1 MSNLLK
7 KETIE
12 KINNIIIA
20 KLGLANCGVSE
31 DNSLRNDL
39 AADSLDLVEI
49 TMALE
54 DEFDIEIDDDDAYT
68 FEKVGDIYN
77 YFIKKDIG
85 IE

>member
-1 MSNLLK
+1 MSNLK

-12 KINNIIIA
+12 KINNILLD
-20 KLGLANCGVSE
+20 KLGLSKQDLSAE
-31 DNSLRNDL
+31 NSLRNDL

-85 IE
+85 VE